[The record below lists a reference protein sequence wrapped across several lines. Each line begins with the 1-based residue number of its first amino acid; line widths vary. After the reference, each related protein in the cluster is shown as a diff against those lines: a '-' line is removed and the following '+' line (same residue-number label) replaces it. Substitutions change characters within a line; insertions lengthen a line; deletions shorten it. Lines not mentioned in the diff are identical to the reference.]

1 MLFLLG
7 IFGSISL
14 LIAVV
19 VGFIAFSA
27 IHYMPILALILGGI
41 ITARIA
47 GGFLR
52 GIIAGAIVGL
62 IIAGVI
68 SLLPAIGSYEPDTL
82 SWGPVDDY
90 VDATWVQNGYFSYA
104 ILGAIGGLIAGI
116 RKRI

>member
-1 MLFLLG
+1 MFLLG

-14 LIAVV
+14 LIGLV

-27 IHYMPILALILGGI
+27 IHYMPILAIILGGF

-52 GIIAGAIVGL
+52 GIIAGVIVGL
-62 IIAGVI
+62 IMAAVVRY
-68 SLLPAIGSYEPDTL
+68 LPAIGEWKPDIL
-82 SWGPVDDY
+82 EWGAAKDAEVSWVK
-90 VDATWVQNGYFSYA
+90 NIYFSYA
-104 ILGAIGGLIAGI
+104 VLGGIGGIFAGI